1 MGINDEVGP
10 AEIIMRNNALG
21 KLFKC
26 GTEDE
31 K

>member
-1 MGINDEVGP
+1 MGIHDEVGP
-10 AEIIMRNNALG
+10 AEIKMRNNGLG
-21 KLFKC
+21 KRCKC